1 MPEAILHVESRP
13 AARAKNVQMVQHV
26 FAALILIGN
35 GWTHLRHASHLEVL
49 PLLEVIAGATLV
61 VFAAREKLRRGHG
74 HERVAWLELA
84 GAAMMFVEA
93 VGKTQ
98 ERHHLSFK
106 ILQFLPAVVLLLLG
120 LFEARVGTHY
130 LKATDDGLT
139 AKFRRFRWKRFA
151 WSDMSSY
158 RVDGTRFTFTQS
170 NGGTRKLDLR
180 AVRDRDAA
188 VAWTL
193 EQLAA
198 HEVPCRQGEAGKGEP
213 DE

>member
-1 MPEAILHVESRP
+1 MPEAILHVESRF
-13 AARAKNVQMVQHV
+13 AARAKNAQMVQHV
-26 FAALILIGN
+26 FAALLLIGN

-49 PLLEVIAGATLV
+49 PLLEVLAGATLI

-84 GAAMMFVEA
+84 GAAMLFVEA

-106 ILQFLPAVVLLLLG
+106 ILQFLPAVILLLLG

-139 AKFRRFRWKRFA
+139 VKLRRFLRRRFA
-151 WSDMSSY
+151 WSDMSDY
-158 RVDGTRFTFTQS
+158 RLDGTRFTFTRKG
-170 NGGTRKLDLR
+170 GGTKTLDLK
-180 AVRDRDAA
+180 AVRDSDAG

-198 HEVPCRQGEAGKGEP
+198 HQVPRRQGQAGQGQT
-213 DE
+213 DQ